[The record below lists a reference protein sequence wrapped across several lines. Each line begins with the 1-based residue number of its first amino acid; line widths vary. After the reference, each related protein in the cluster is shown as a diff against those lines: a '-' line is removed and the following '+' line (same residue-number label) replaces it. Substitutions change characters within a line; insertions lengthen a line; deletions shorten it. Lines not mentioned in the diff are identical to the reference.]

1 MHIKITG
8 KGRPIVLIHGW
19 GMSGKIW
26 EEFSKLMKSEN
37 KLYIID
43 LPGMGKSKLIK
54 PYKIDNLINK
64 IHEVIPEKVAI
75 IGWSLGG
82 QIAMKYYLK
91 YPNTVSHLVCISS
104 TPCFINKS
112 GWKFGVS
119 INFFL
124 KFKKNL
130 LENSQ
135 KTLKK
140 FFKLQI
146 QDNEEGK
153 KIIKKLENYFIDEHP
168 PTKEGLEKS
177 LKILEDIDMR
187 NDIKNIKIP
196 TLIISGRQDQI
207 TNHKASIWM
216 KSKIKK
222 SKIFI
227 FDMTG
232 HIPFIQNQKKCFELI
247 KKFVGP

>member
-1 MHIKITG
+1 MLF
-8 KGRPIVLIHGW
+8 R
-19 GMSGKIW
+19 S
-26 EEFSKLMKSEN
+26 
-37 KLYIID
+37 
-43 LPGMGKSKLIK
+43 
-54 PYKIDNLINK
+54 
-64 IHEVIPEKVAI
+64 
-75 IGWSLGG
+75 
-82 QIAMKYYLK
+82 
-91 YPNTVSHLVCISS
+91 
-104 TPCFINKS
+104 
-112 GWKFGVS
+112 FGVS

-146 QDNEEGK
+146 QDNEAGK
-153 KIIKKLENYFIDEHP
+153 KIIKKLENYFIDEQP

-187 NDIKNIKIP
+187 NDIKNINIP
-196 TLIISGRQDQI
+196 TLIISGRQDEI